1 MTVLLIRLS
10 LSVGILYSYHMT
22 ARNEKQM
29 VKKKVIE
36 AGVYLKECLEAK
48 GVTVSKI
55 ILFGSQARG
64 RTHKDSDVDFIVVS
78 ENFIGK
84 DIFERAEMIGDAEF
98 LTVKKYK
105 IPIDLLLK
113 TTNEIEKGASVT
125 ADYVEKEGVVV
136 WAA

>member
-1 MTVLLIRLS
+1 
-10 LSVGILYSYHMT
+10 
-22 ARNEKQM
+22 M
-29 VKKKVIE
+29 VKKTIVK
-36 AGVYLKECLEAK
+36 AGVYLKECLEAR
-48 GVTVSKI
+48 GVSVSKI

-64 RTHKDSDVDFIVVS
+64 RTHKDSDVDFIIVS
-78 ENFIGK
+78 DDFRGK
-84 DIFERAEMIGDAEF
+84 DIFERAGLIGDVEY

-113 TTNEIEKGASVT
+113 TPEEIEKGASVT

>member
-1 MTVLLIRLS
+1 MDTGDEIMDKET
-10 LSVGILYSYHMT
+10 IM
-22 ARNEKQM
+22 K
-29 VKKKVIE
+29 
-36 AGVYLKECLEAK
+36 AGFHLKECIEGK
-48 GVTVSKI
+48 GVSVSKI

-78 ENFIGK
+78 EDFRDKN
-84 DIFERAEMIGDAEF
+84 IFERADMIGDAEF
-98 LTVKKYK
+98 LTVKAFK

-113 TTNEIEKGASVT
+113 TPEEIEKGASIT